1 VLGRVA
7 VCAPTYGRDVPTG
20 QVCPIWIRVSAWA
33 VSGHTL
39 FMRAPTSEDGAD
51 LWRMARACG
60 LDLNS
65 PYLYLLWCHDFADTS
80 VIAEV
85 DGATVGFVTGY
96 RRPAEPATLFVWQV
110 AVGKAWRRQGLAIAM
125 LDHLR
130 DRLVPRVRFVEASVT
145 PSNEASAGLFRSLA
159 ASSEVELAS
168 VELFG
173 GSVFPAEC
181 PHDPELLMRVGPF
194 GGSESI
200 PGARADLARATPA

>member
-1 VLGRVA
+1 
-7 VCAPTYGRDVPTG
+7 
-20 QVCPIWIRVSAWA
+20 
-33 VSGHTL
+33 VSGHT
-39 FMRAPTSEDGAD
+39 FFVRAPTSEDGAD
-51 LWRMARACG
+51 VWRLARSCG

-80 VIAEV
+80 VVARA

-96 RRPAEPATLFVWQV
+96 HRPAEPATLFVWQV

-130 DRLVPRVRFVEASVT
+130 DRLAPRLRFVEASVT

-159 ASSEVELAS
+159 ASSGVELAS
-168 VELFG
+168 REVFS

-181 PHDPELLMRVGPF
+181 PHEPELLMRVGPF
-194 GGSESI
+194 RDSESI
-200 PGARADLARATPA
+200 PGARGHLARATPA